1 MHIQEWVQTSLLDTG
16 IDEASRLFIL
26 QFDGNHCSRR
36 FMYTP
41 TPNPTI
47 PAVQMYYVYILKS
60 QKDGKLYTGS
70 TNNLQKRLLEHNT
83 GKSFATKSRLPL
95 ELVYYEAYKSESDA
109 RKREANL
116 KLRSRALAQLKKRA
130 TQSLE

>member
-1 MHIQEWVQTSLLDTG
+1 MFVLTLLTGENDTA
-16 IDEASRLFIL
+16 DSRVIL
-26 QFDGNHCSRR
+26 PTDGNHYSRR

-47 PAVQMYYVYILKS
+47 PPVQMYYVYILKS
-60 QKDGKLYTGS
+60 KKDGKLYTGS
-70 TNNLQKRLLEHNT
+70 TNNLRRRLIEHYT

-95 ELVYYEAYKSESDA
+95 ELVYYEAYKSEVDA

-116 KLRSRALAQLKKRA
+116 KLRSRAFTQLKKRTA
-130 TQSLE
+130 QSLV